1 VQCRGGKGH
10 VYKFDFPPYVMYL
23 TSVAAHELRDGKD
36 YSCQQVLATI
46 EMYVINRFWRK
57 KALVILV
64 SFHITRF
71 RCWKML
77 RIDQM
82 EVGEKANER
91 RLMLVRFI
99 E

>member
-1 VQCRGGKGH
+1 
-10 VYKFDFPPYVMYL
+10 MYL